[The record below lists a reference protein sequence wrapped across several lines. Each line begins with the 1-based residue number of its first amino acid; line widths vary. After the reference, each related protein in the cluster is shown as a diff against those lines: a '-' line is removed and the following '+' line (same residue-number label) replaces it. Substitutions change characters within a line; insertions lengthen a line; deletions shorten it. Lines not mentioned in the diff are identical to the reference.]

1 MVFRSGL
8 YLAAVIDS
16 TWIVLVLAS
25 SAPTTVTFC
34 PGSTYSGDPARDGSF
49 LTNRFSG
56 ALRSSGPRR
65 RTLLIRNCQPPL
77 ARGQISVGVG
87 AGTKSQVSNLRT
99 KNETIHLMTKI
110 RLRVV
115 QSHKRG
121 QIGRD
126 NIRRVFAQM
135 LQQLFSAFPAVP
147 GDTSRRVASRVI
159 TVGAHV
165 LGCGQHPERGE
176 SILTARAGLGAA
188 LPRREYKQVRVLLS
202 KVLPDWGTEDVRPWR
217 LHLRSYCISKRPLI
231 YKLDK

>member
-1 MVFRSGL
+1 MDKGVGKHQKVRS
-8 YLAAVIDS
+8 
-16 TWIVLVLAS
+16 
-25 SAPTTVTFC
+25 VTAKTEIR
-34 PGSTYSGDPARDGSF
+34 GSTYSGDPARDGSF

-99 KNETIHLMTKI
+99 KNETVHLMTKI

-115 QSHKRG
+115 QSDKRR
-121 QIGRD
+121 QIGRY

-147 GDTSRRVASRVI
+147 GETSRRVASPVI
-159 TVGAHV
+159 TVNPHV
-165 LGCGQHPERGE
+165 LCGGQHPERGE
-176 SILTARAGLGAA
+176 SIPTARAGLQAA
-188 LPRREYKQVRVLLS
+188 LPRREYKQVRVLLA
-202 KVLPDWGTEDVRPWR
+202 KVLPDWGMQDVGAWR
-217 LHLRSYCISKRPLI
+217 LSHRSY
-231 YKLDK
+231 